1 MTAQPSNDT
10 LQLVDRMKDTILRV
24 DGIQSTAVGRVLRT
38 AVGRLGWRRALEA
51 PAAEVVTMLR
61 RYYGG
66 RGIELADIVF
76 RVRRGDAPSAIATDT
91 TSRWMKHCVWER
103 EARACRFARLPSG
116 TNPPRTTTS
125 AHRGLS

>member
-10 LQLVDRMKDTILRV
+10 LQLADRMKDTIRCV
-24 DGIQSTAVGRVLRT
+24 EGIDTAAARVLRT

-66 RGIELADIVF
+66 RGIELAGIVF

-91 TSRWMKHCVWER
+91 TSRWMKHWVWER
-103 EARACRFARLPSG
+103 EARACRLARLPFAIR
-116 TNPPRTTTS
+116 RTTTS